1 MKTKLFIY
9 SALFALSLSSCND
22 NVITNNVPDVQE
34 TTPSLTVDA
43 VDGELLIKFAP
54 EMTEILDNCFATR
67 AAGAGKATRS
77 GIPSTDEVLAILGAY
92 SFERVFPVDPRTEE
106 RTREAGLHLWYQ
118 VRFDENVDL
127 DAAVKQ
133 LAKLGEISKIQCNKR
148 IYRIDNRVAK
158 ESLPM
163 GGATRAANDFPFDD
177 PGLRKQWGYINRGDY
192 GGYDFVQD
200 WAKAIAGCDV
210 GCEEAWEL
218 CTGDSSIIVGVMD
231 EGVHWEHPDLNAN
244 IWVNYDETV
253 YASTEDE
260 DNNGYKGD
268 RYGYNFASDRGYIS
282 TTSTNDTGHGTHVA
296 GTIAAVN
303 NNGIGVSGIAGG
315 DAANR
320 KKGVKIMSLQIFDD
334 AYASTVAM
342 EAKAFKYA
350 ADNGAVVMQCSWGY
364 NSAYSNQV
372 SGYTPGPASE
382 KEWETLYPLEKE
394 AIDYFIN
401 NAGSPNGVIDGGIV
415 VFASGNEFAGMSAYP
430 AAYSKCI
437 SVSAVAADYTPATY
451 TNFGVEVDFSAPGG
465 DGDYYGTP
473 GSNGDYY
480 GTPDSIS
487 EKEKGGMIYSTLVV
501 EGKPTYGYY
510 EGTSMACPHVSGVI
524 ALGLSYAVEQRRHF
538 RAEEF
543 VDLVYSTATD
553 IDGYFKGEKKS
564 YFNHSS
570 PGSAAMKTE
579 LSQYRG
585 KMGRL
590 VNAAALLKAIGNGA
604 GHDMLLP
611 NVYLAPG
618 ESQEIDLARFF
629 VNGEELTYTAQAADN
644 NVAVASVADT
654 ETVMTVTGVA
664 DGFTTIDIT
673 VGDNTYCITVTVR
686 KGANSNGWM

>member
-1 MKTKLFIY
+1 MKTRLFIY

-158 ESLPM
+158 ESLPV
-163 GGATRAANDFPFDD
+163 GATRSANVADD
-177 PGLRKQWGYINRGDY
+177 LLFNDKRLSEQWGYINK
-192 GGYDFVQD
+192 GGYRFEYSLVKDS
-200 WAKAIAGCDV
+200 AGCDV
-210 GCEEAWEL
+210 GCEEAWKL

-244 IWVNYDETV
+244 IWVNYDEE
-253 YASTEDE
+253 YASTEDK

-303 NNGIGVSGIAGG
+303 NNGEGVCGIAGG
-315 DAANR
+315 DAAAG
-320 KKGVKIMSLQIFDD
+320 KKGARIMSLQIFDD
-334 AYASTVAM
+334 GRASTLAM

-350 ADNGAVVMQCSWGY
+350 ADNGAVIMQCSWGY
-364 NSAYSNQV
+364 NSAYSNIVQ
-372 SGYTPGPASE
+372 GYTPGPASE

-437 SVSAVAADYTPATY
+437 SVSAIAGDYTPATY
-451 TNFGVEVDFSAPGG
+451 SNFGVEVDLCAPGG
-465 DGDYYGTP
+465 DGDYYGAP
-473 GSNGDYY
+473 GTDY
-480 GTPDSIS
+480 
-487 EKEKGGMIYSTLVV
+487 ENGGMILSTIVV

-553 IDGYFKGEKKS
+553 IDGYFMGEKKS
-564 YFNHSS
+564 YYNHSS

-579 LSQYRG
+579 LSLYRG

-604 GHDMLLP
+604 GSDMKLP
-611 NVYLAPG
+611 NIYIAPG
-618 ESQEIDLARFF
+618 KSIEIDLARFF
-629 VNGEELTYTAQAADN
+629 VDGETLVYEEEVADSSIAEVSLAGSRLTVNGKSEGFTSINIMVNGEKHHVL
-644 NVAVASVADT
+644 
-654 ETVMTVTGVA
+654 
-664 DGFTTIDIT
+664 
-673 VGDNTYCITVTVR
+673 VTVR
-686 KGANSNGWM
+686 DGANSNGWM